1 MSNLGKI
8 AKAEPTNMLLYK
20 SVKEEADLKFKSK
33 TGIYKSSWIVREY
46 KKRGGTYSGQRS
58 AQSGLLRWYR
68 EQWVDLNRPILKN
81 GKVTGY
87 ESCGRPSTTQIT
99 SSGLYPLC
107 RPLKKIT
114 KNTPVTLKQ
123 LSEPEIRKA
132 NALKQRLTVKGSVRF
147 KVKI

>member
-1 MSNLGKI
+1 MGKDGE
-8 AKAEPTNMLLYK
+8 AEPTNMSLYQQ
-20 SVKEEADLKFKSK
+20 VKAEADVKFQSK

-46 KKRGGTYSGQRS
+46 KKRGGTYRGKRS
-58 AQSGLLRWYR
+58 AKSGLLRWYR

-87 ESCGRPSTTQIT
+87 EPCGRPSLAVDT
-99 SSGLYPLC
+99 GLYPLC

-123 LSEPEIRKA
+123 LTESEIRKA
-132 NALKQRLTVKGSVRF
+132 NELKQRLTVKGSVKRF
-147 KVKI
+147 KDSA

>member
-1 MSNLGKI
+1 MSNMGKI
-8 AKAEPTNMLLYK
+8 GKAEPTNMLLYNN
-20 SVKEEADLKFKSK
+20 VKEEADSKFKSK

-87 ESCGRPSTTQIT
+87 ESCGRPSTTKIT

-114 KNTPVTLKQ
+114 KNTPVTVKQ

-132 NALKQRLTVKGSVRF
+132 NTLKQQLTVKGSVRF
-147 KVKI
+147 KEI

>member
-1 MSNLGKI
+1 M
-8 AKAEPTNMLLYK
+8 KAEPTNMLLYK
-20 SVKEEADLKFKSK
+20 NVKEEADLKFKSK

-58 AQSGLLRWYR
+58 DQSGLLRWYR
-68 EQWVDLNRPILKN
+68 EKWVDLNRPILKN
-81 GKVTGY
+81 GKITGY
-87 ESCGRPSTTQIT
+87 ESCGRPSTTQIP

-114 KNTPVTLKQ
+114 KNTPVTVKQ

-147 KVKI
+147 KSV